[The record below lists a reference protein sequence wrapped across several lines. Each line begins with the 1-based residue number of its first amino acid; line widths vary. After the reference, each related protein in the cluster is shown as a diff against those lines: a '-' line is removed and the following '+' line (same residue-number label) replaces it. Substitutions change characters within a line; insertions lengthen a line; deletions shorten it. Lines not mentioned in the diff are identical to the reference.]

1 MHYHIQI
8 LNAEAFPA
16 VDGVKRLRRILNL
29 CYRTEGRDEDYQDWV
44 QTLIT
49 RFEAFM
55 KKLYYLR
62 EGFEIAEIDGKK
74 VQFLDAA
81 KAVWL
86 NQLYYSEEPELSTFK
101 AYYKVLHDLRNEA
114 SHKAPEIP
122 DDQLKSVLHLTVAIY
137 LYTTMINL
145 RRLKTAGLAG

>member
-1 MHYHIQI
+1 M
-8 LNAEAFPA
+8 NAEAFPA

-62 EGFEIAEIDGKK
+62 EGFEIAEINGKK

-101 AYYKVLHDLRNEA
+101 TYYKVLHDLRNEA